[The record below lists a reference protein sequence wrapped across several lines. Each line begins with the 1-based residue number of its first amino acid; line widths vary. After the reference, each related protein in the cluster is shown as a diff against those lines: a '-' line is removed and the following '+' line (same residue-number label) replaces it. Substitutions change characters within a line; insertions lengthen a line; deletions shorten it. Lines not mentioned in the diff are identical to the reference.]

1 MRRLR
6 LGIGALALAMVSCGS
21 DALVEPTAATLRAV
35 RGSVTIGGAPV
46 APVARAA
53 PGDVIALP
61 GGALA
66 RVELDAGARLVL
78 AGDAELRLV
87 DEASLALERGR
98 AHVEA
103 RAPLELTA
111 LGATLRLASST
122 ASVDVREGGASAY
135 VIRGELAYAAGGARG
150 VVSPGHR
157 LVVDEGGARVEPVV
171 LFSDWTGGLA
181 EAGPEGAAPVG
192 LGVLEA
198 RVPEEIGRA
207 RWPLV
212 VRRLDVRVRV
222 EGDLAVTEIDQEF
235 FNPASEMLEGLYRV
249 RVPSGAILSRFAV
262 DRNGRLVD
270 GYVRERAQA
279 RRAYEE
285 QVYRGSTLDPALLE
299 WDGPDAY
306 RARIYPIY
314 PGQTRRI
321 VVRWAEWLRAPSPDA
336 PRTYR
341 FPMGASERAPRIQ
354 ELSIEVDLGETGASR
369 VRAGL
374 GAVRE
379 GRAVRL
385 RRSDFVPRGDFWIEL
400 FADAPRA
407 QRAWRARHEPPPR
420 DPETR
425 AIPNEADE
433 RDYWVAPIVLDGGE
447 AASEGLDVVIVA
459 DVSAGTDRA
468 HLELGRSAV
477 ESVAGLLGSG
487 DRVAIVPADL
497 SLRARA
503 EEAALAPVEQARVD
517 AALSSLARAPAGGA
531 TDLGASIA
539 GAAAL
544 LDPSRA
550 GVVVY
555 VGDGRATVGART
567 AGALSERLARLA
579 RPVRLYALAIG
590 QDADLELLAPAR
602 DHGGLVLRVGE
613 RRDAA
618 EAALELLAHAA
629 RPVVHGVTVELGDG
643 IESPYPRRPIDVVI
657 GDVLPIVGRVRGE
670 PPRSVVLRGTT
681 AGQPYE
687 RTIELETVET
697 SDTVDPR
704 LRWASA
710 RLAQLLAEGAS
721 REELVELG
729 VRQGVITPYTS
740 YYVPSA
746 AELARMGASALRLI
760 ERPGVLAERRSP
772 LASAALAL
780 ALAPFA
786 IAGCGG
792 SSDEEAVVASVE
804 ARQTAASTP
813 VSEVPPG
820 DVAAEDGTLPV
831 VDPNAVTPRAPPPPA
846 AAPVALPQYAAPA
859 AAAPATPMAEPE
871 PAEPAAAERP
881 APARRAVR
889 PSEGAGAASG
899 ATDLP
904 AAARA
909 AAARCRSSAAGVITV
924 SISID
929 ASGAVTGVRLVS
941 SNVSDAAA
949 VQCVLSAL
957 RGVRAPGAG
966 PATVSVSIHVA
977 ASGASPPFLL
987 ALAQLGPH
995 AFAAA
1000 AEQARADAHRTRQ
1013 CSDAAELPIEE
1024 RVELWR
1030 ERLRAPGHWSE
1041 VWREARASCELE
1053 TWRDRRALLLSI
1065 LEHAGSVPAMIEVA
1079 RALSGSGERAFA
1091 RRTILARVRVPEDV
1105 RAVRAAFGD
1114 EAAYDR
1120 IEQVLQRASDPSA
1133 RISILRRLIMQYPGS
1148 AELKLRLLEELEAAG
1163 RLEEALRLAHGMR
1176 LDPLS
1181 DAGVRTAIGELL
1193 LRRGREDDA
1202 RRAFSEMVELAPLD
1216 ELARRRLGD
1225 LYLAHGWAD
1234 DAYRQYE
1241 TLRELRPDDPSVLLS
1256 LARAAAG
1263 AGRVDEALRLEQ
1275 RLSQT
1280 AEPGAARGIARVA
1293 LLWSSVRYARLRAE
1307 AAGDTARLARLDR
1320 MRRRS
1325 GVLSQSVPLRATL
1338 TFAHPDAGVS
1348 LWAARAGER
1357 TPSRPSELAPEHG
1370 LEALELS
1377 EAEEGPV
1384 RLEVRRDGD
1393 LRAAVVAELSVV
1405 WDEGRASERAE
1416 VVPLRFEADR
1426 RALAF
1431 VIEGR
1436 ELRAIAR

>member
-61 GGALA
+61 DGALA
-66 RVELDAGARLVL
+66 RVELDAGARVVL
-78 AGDAELRLV
+78 AGDAELRVV

-111 LGATLRLASST
+111 LGGTLRLASST
-122 ASVDVREGGASAY
+122 ASIDVREGRASAY

-249 RVPSGAILSRFAV
+249 RVPAGAILSRFAV

-279 RRAYEE
+279 QRAYEE

-354 ELSIEVDLGETGASR
+354 ELSIEVDLGETSASR

-477 ESVAGLLGSG
+477 ESVAGLLGAG

-503 EEAALAPVEQARVD
+503 EEAALAPVEEARVD

-697 SDTVDPR
+697 NDTVDPR

-746 AELARMGASALRLI
+746 AELSRMGASALRLI

-813 VSEVPPG
+813 VSEVPPV
-820 DVAAEDGTLPV
+820 DVAAEDGTLPAA
-831 VDPNAVTPRAPPPPA
+831 DPSAAVAPRAPPPPA
-846 AAPVALPQYAAPA
+846 PAPVALPQYAAPA
-859 AAAPATPMAEPE
+859 TAAPATSDGGARARGAGRRGAAGARAPGRAPE
-871 PAEPAAAERP
+871 RGRGRGERRGQPAGGRARGGGAMSLERRGRDHRLDLDRRVGRRHGR
-881 APARRAVR
+881 APRELERERRGGRAVR
-889 PSEGAGAASG
+889 P
-899 ATDLP
+899 LR
-904 AAARA
+904 AAR
-909 AAARCRSSAAGVITV
+909 G
-924 SISID
+924 
-929 ASGAVTGVRLVS
+929 
-941 SNVSDAAA
+941 
-949 VQCVLSAL
+949 
-957 RGVRAPGAG
+957 APGAG
-966 PATVSVSIHVA
+966 PGTVSVSIHVA

-1000 AEQARADAHRTRQ
+1000 AEQARADAHQRRR

-1091 RRTILARVRVPEDV
+1091 RRTILARVRTPEDV

-1120 IEQVLQRASDPSA
+1120 IEQVLERAIDPSA

-1176 LDPLS
+1176 LDP
-1181 DAGVRTAIGELL
+1181 
-1193 LRRGREDDA
+1193 
-1202 RRAFSEMVELAPLD
+1202 
-1216 ELARRRLGD
+1216 
-1225 LYLAHGWAD
+1225 
-1234 DAYRQYE
+1234 
-1241 TLRELRPDDPSVLLS
+1241 
-1256 LARAAAG
+1256 
-1263 AGRVDEALRLEQ
+1263 
-1275 RLSQT
+1275 
-1280 AEPGAARGIARVA
+1280 
-1293 LLWSSVRYARLRAE
+1293 
-1307 AAGDTARLARLDR
+1307 
-1320 MRRRS
+1320 
-1325 GVLSQSVPLRATL
+1325 
-1338 TFAHPDAGVS
+1338 
-1348 LWAARAGER
+1348 
-1357 TPSRPSELAPEHG
+1357 
-1370 LEALELS
+1370 
-1377 EAEEGPV
+1377 
-1384 RLEVRRDGD
+1384 
-1393 LRAAVVAELSVV
+1393 
-1405 WDEGRASERAE
+1405 
-1416 VVPLRFEADR
+1416 
-1426 RALAF
+1426 
-1431 VIEGR
+1431 
-1436 ELRAIAR
+1436 